1 MENRIRKKVCEYIE
15 KLKSDVVDYLK
26 ENGSVDIKGYLSEYN
41 GIVLSCEDFKKRN
54 RVKSV
59 IAQHDRCNAKRADG
73 YQCTRRRKGEEV
85 FCGTHLKGRP
95 HGVVS
100 SPERVVTTKRVMV
113 WAEDIEGIIYY
124 IDKEQNVYDT
134 TDIINNKKNPR
145 VIAKY
150 ELNEE
155 VYSIPSFGI

>member
-1 MENRIRKKVCEYIE
+1 MENRIRKKVSEYIE
-15 KLKSDVVDYLK
+15 KLKSDVWDYVK
-26 ENGSVDIKGYLSEYN
+26 EVECGVDIKSYLSEYN
-41 GIVLSCEDFKKRN
+41 GLNLTIEDFKKRK

-59 IAQHDRCNAKRADG
+59 IPQHDRCNAKRADG
-73 YQCTRRRKGEEV
+73 NQCTRRRKGEEL

-100 SPERVVTTKRVMV
+100 NPERVATTKKVMV
-113 WAEDIEGIIYY
+113 WAEDIKGIIYY
-124 IDKEQNVYDT
+124 VDKERNVYDT

-150 ELNEE
+150 EVNE
-155 VYSIPSFGI
+155 